1 MKIKIELE
9 IDTHEDQSDIEDMIV
24 LVTEFKAK
32 LENFNEDDFDDNDEE
47 YEEEIVAENPKP
59 KKRFYNKRRRNS

>member
-32 LENFNEDDFDDNDEE
+32 LENFNQDDFDDEE
-47 YEEEIVAENPKP
+47 ETYEEEVVAENPKP
-59 KKRFYNKRRRNS
+59 KKRFYRGRRNKS

>member
-9 IDTHEDQSDIEDMIV
+9 IDTHEDQSDIEEMIV
-24 LVTEFKAK
+24 LIADFKAK
-32 LENFNEDDFDDNDEE
+32 LEGLTEDDFDDDDET

-59 KKRFYNKRRRNS
+59 KKKFYRRRRL

>member
-47 YEEEIVAENPKP
+47 YEEEIVAENPTP

>member
-9 IDTHEDQSDIEDMIV
+9 IDTHEDQSDIEEMIV
-24 LVTEFKAK
+24 LITDFKAK
-32 LENFNEDDFDDNDEE
+32 LEGLTEDDFDDDDET

-59 KKRFYNKRRRNS
+59 KKRFYRGRRNRS

>member
-9 IDTHEDQSDIEDMIV
+9 IDTHEDQSDIEEMIV
-24 LVTEFKAK
+24 LITEFKAK

-59 KKRFYNKRRRNS
+59 KKRFYNKGRRNS

>member
-32 LENFNEDDFDDNDEE
+32 LENFNEDDFDEMMKNTR
-47 YEEEIVAENPKP
+47 
-59 KKRFYNKRRRNS
+59 KKS

>member
-47 YEEEIVAENPKP
+47 YEEEIVAENPKH

>member
-59 KKRFYNKRRRNS
+59 KKRFYNKRRGNS